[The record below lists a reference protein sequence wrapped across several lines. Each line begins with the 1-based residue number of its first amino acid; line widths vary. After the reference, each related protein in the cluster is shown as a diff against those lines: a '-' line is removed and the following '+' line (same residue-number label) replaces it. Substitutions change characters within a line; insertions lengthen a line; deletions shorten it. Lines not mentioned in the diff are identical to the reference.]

1 MRIHLRF
8 AFVVARACLRVI
20 ESVLAGS
27 LVSLWLLPDRSANR
41 RKKFHFI
48 SVCFVDDVVR
58 CVWRL
63 PVRQRLICL

>member
-1 MRIHLRF
+1 MRIYLRF
-8 AFVVARACLRVI
+8 AFVIARACLRGI
-20 ESVLAGS
+20 QSVLAGS
-27 LVSLWLLPDRSANR
+27 LVSLCLLPDCSANR

-63 PVRQRLICL
+63 PFRQRLICL

>member
-1 MRIHLRF
+1 MRIYLRF
-8 AFVVARACLRVI
+8 AFCYSKSLFTSDSIYSRWLPG
-20 ESVLAGS
+20 VLMFA
-27 LVSLWLLPDRSANR
+27 PDRSASR
-41 RKKFHFI
+41 RKNIHFI